1 MGLMST
7 SVSVS
12 RFRVEGKL
20 EKPEIETIARGL
32 KENAISEIE
41 DASAE
46 KTVGWA
52 PFRSPYRPRFEDRSF
67 VVGEYLVFSLRIDRK
82 SIPSKVLQKEFAE
95 ESARRLAE
103 SGRPYLSRSEKK
115 MIRDELAHRLILRI
129 PATPNLYDL
138 VWSLNR
144 QTVWFFS
151 TLKSANEELETLFAK
166 SFHLTLVRLFPF
178 TMADLTAGLSDAER
192 TLLERITPTP
202 FAL

>member
-20 EKPEIETIARGL
+20 EKPEVETIAQGL
-32 KENAISEIE
+32 KQNAISEIE
-41 DASAE
+41 DAAAE
-46 KTVGWA
+46 KTLGWV
-52 PFRSPYRPRFEDRSF
+52 PFRNPYRPLFEDRSF

-82 SIPSKVLQKEFAE
+82 SIPSKVIKKEFAE
-95 ESARRLAE
+95 ESARRLAK

-115 MIRDELAHRLILRI
+115 MIRDEVAHRLILRI

-138 VWSLNR
+138 IWSLN
-144 QTVWFFS
+144 QQSLWFFS

-166 SFHLTLVRLFPF
+166 SFRLTLVRLFPF

-192 TLLERITPTP
+192 DLLGRITPTP
-202 FAL
+202 FTV

>member
-20 EKPEIETIARGL
+20 ETPEIETVAKGL
-32 KENAISEIE
+32 KKNALSEIE
-41 DASAE
+41 DAAAE
-46 KTVGWA
+46 KTVGWT
-52 PFRSPYRPRFEDRSF
+52 PFRSPYRPLFEDRSF

-82 SIPSKVLQKEFAE
+82 SIPSKVLKKEFAE
-95 ESARRLAE
+95 VSVRRLAE

-115 MIRDELAHRLILRI
+115 MIREEVAHRLILRI

-138 VWSLNR
+138 VWSLDR
-144 QTVWFFS
+144 QSVWFFS

-166 SFHLTLVRLFPF
+166 SFRLTLVRLFPF
-178 TMADLTAGLSDAER
+178 TMADLTAGLSDKER
-192 TLLERITPTP
+192 DLLERITPTP
-202 FAL
+202 FTP